1 MISTEVGPGS
11 TRLSPHSSRYVRHLC
26 RLSPCT
32 PHRIHLEFS
41 STSGQIDW
49 SLTRPIA
56 LVLLGI
62 RITLVGTVDPTWLHR
77 LWNSEMGVTDMYNCC
92 KNQDTIAT
100 ASMKVAVTASLRT
113 KAQDSETEV
122 ALDANFL
129 PPTAGITPGRETTSL
144 SEMEDPQIAP
154 GGCPTSAH
162 HIYLPLIHR
171 EKVGHCL
178 LTCLV
183 LIPCRICGERRLN
196 GLVACQQLRL

>member
-32 PHRIHLEFS
+32 PHRIHPEFS

-49 SLTRPIA
+49 NLTRPIA

-77 LWNSEMGVTDMYNCC
+77 LWSSETDVTDMYNCY

-113 KAQDSETEV
+113 RAQDSETEA
-122 ALDANFL
+122 ALGANSL
-129 PPTAGITPGRETTSL
+129 HRTVGITPGRETTSL
-144 SEMEDPQIAP
+144 NEMEGPQIAP
-154 GGCPTSAH
+154 GGCPMSAH

-171 EKVGHCL
+171 EKVGHYL
-178 LTCLV
+178 LIYLV
-183 LIPCRICGERRLN
+183 LTPCRICGERRPNDLA
-196 GLVACQQLRL
+196 ACQQLRL